1 MKKTGIKLML
11 VIISIACANF
21 VQAQKNINK
30 TFTVKEK
37 LKISTVSGNCTIK
50 KSEANQIDVQLI
62 YTYSDDCFKY
72 EFEEGSDNLTIT
84 EKIRGNRCSGKS
96 EWSISVPD
104 NTKIWFNTASG
115 DFWISNMKNGLSAD
129 AASGN
134 MKLKNISGEITMNTA
149 SGDVSLQKINGEL
162 KITTA
167 SGNIKIESLDAKT
180 SISVASGDIN
190 IIENM
195 QDVKIST
202 ASGNVNI
209 EGNKGN
215 LKANIASGDV
225 QITKS
230 TGACNINTASGDINA
245 SEIELTDESSFSTAS
260 GDIEVVLNKSSEKDL
275 SLSTASGNITLDYNG
290 NEVSG
295 FFEFTAREDK
305 GKIISPYKFDIEE
318 VFEKDGKKYDKKSFT
333 KGSDSPKVVLK
344 TSSGNVELKK

>member
-1 MKKTGIKLML
+1 
-11 VIISIACANF
+11 
-21 VQAQKNINK
+21 
-30 TFTVKEK
+30 
-37 LKISTVSGNCTIK
+37 
-50 KSEANQIDVQLI
+50 
-62 YTYSDDCFKY
+62 
-72 EFEEGSDNLTIT
+72 
-84 EKIRGNRCSGKS
+84 
-96 EWSISVPD
+96 ISVPD

-149 SGDVSLQKINGEL
+149 SGDVSLQKISGEL

-245 SEIELTDESSFSTAS
+245 SEIELTDESSFSAAS
-260 GDIEVVLNKSSEKDL
+260 GDIEVALNKSPEKDL

-295 FFEFTAREDK
+295 FFEFTARKDK